1 MSVFVNLD
9 GLEICVMSTLTIV
22 TLILAQTTVNAL
34 MTLTILSVI
43 VNKAL
48 LDKDVNTKSIIV
60 KMIHAKMVEVA
71 QVLRLHILVNAD
83 QVTMV

>member
-71 QVLRLHILVNAD
+71 QVLRLHTLVNAD